1 MSTQYGN
8 PDWAE
13 PSAPTAESSEGNNA
27 SAWTASS
34 GGEDFSAAA
43 NANVNASGSGNH
55 RQVELAF
62 STTWTNVRI
71 LKY

>member
-1 MSTQYGN
+1 MSAQYGN

-13 PSAPTAESSEGNNA
+13 PSAPKAEAPEGNNA

-43 NANVNASGSGNH
+43 AVNASGSGNH
-55 RQVELAF
+55 RQVKNSLDIFNNMDGYED
-62 STTWTNVRI
+62 S
-71 LKY
+71 